1 MNKIGILGTV
11 FGSVLLSFGAT
22 VFFIPNAYAI
32 NDTEAIGGLAPTVD
46 LGSPFLIQRYQY
58 DADAPSSE
66 AEQRLYTNITNQA
79 IINGNLNVTH
89 VGNATET
96 ARDNDT
102 VYLQGSYKL
111 TTDNGMD
118 AASYNF
124 QAIGNYGPDDSYESR
139 GVAIFDEVAT
149 GRLSFL
155 ANAVAIYKVKLDA
168 NDNGAFLMWHWK

>member
-46 LGSPFLIQRYQY
+46 LGSPFLIQRYQH

-66 AEQRLYTNITNQA
+66 AEQRLYVNNTNEA
-79 IINGNLNVTH
+79 MINGNLRVTH
-89 VGNATET
+89 VGNATEIP
-96 ARDNDT
+96 RDNDT
-102 VYLQGSYKL
+102 VYFQGSYKL

-139 GVAIFDEVAT
+139 GVAVFDEVAT
-149 GRLSFL
+149 GKLSFL
-155 ANAVAIYKVKLDA
+155 ANAVAIYKVKIDA